1 MRCNWVIDRAAG
13 NGHLSSDLECVGL
26 KHNGYLRTG
35 FILCRDFSNTSSEE
49 KAVHSS
55 VMPLLL
61 FHYVAINE
69 SL

>member
-1 MRCNWVIDRAAG
+1 MRCTWVIDRVAG

-26 KHNGYLRTG
+26 KHNGYLRAG
-35 FILCRDFSNTSSEE
+35 FVLCRDLSDTSSEE
-49 KAVHSS
+49 KAVHFG

-61 FHYVAINE
+61 FHYVAIDE